1 MKAWGKVDKSEKCL
15 LGLTALFLC
24 LLLALHLRDR
34 QMGSVDVVPE
44 VPLPQAALLPDMTPL
59 DINTAT
65 AEELTELPGIGP
77 ELAARIVEHRTAH
90 GPFATAEEILEVPG
104 IGERK
109 LEAIE
114 ERITVNGEGTR

>member
-1 MKAWGKVDKSEKCL
+1 MKAWGKADKSEKCL

-34 QMGSVDVVPE
+34 QAAAVVPE

-90 GPFATAEEILEVPG
+90 GPFAAVEEILEVPG
-104 IGERK
+104 IGEGK

-114 ERITVNGEGTR
+114 ERITVNGEDTR